1 MGISGHPPTHWV
13 LHIVLLLFLAPLLF
27 LKILIARRYKQSHS
41 SLKALGIAILVISFA
56 LASIPL

>member
-1 MGISGHPPTHWV
+1 